1 VNPVAGSRDGSVTLW
16 GVHATPHTV
25 YAGVTALVLVAVW
38 LLVVPQL
45 ARRTWRRRLGICLA
59 VAAAAAAIGLGW
71 HNHAHHARVARAAA
85 AGHEPVA
92 QLLVTAWG
100 GITLAA
106 TGVLFAVSTWW
117 VRQRRRGRF
126 RRRRRGG
133 GDAPFPVLPPP
144 GRAGSGGDGPPMF
157 MPGWRR

>member
-1 VNPVAGSRDGSVTLW
+1 VNHHRAPQPDGATLW
-16 GVHATPHTV
+16 GVHVGGHVWQA
-25 YAGVTALVLVAVW
+25 VLVG
-38 LLVVPQL
+38 LLL
-45 ARRTWRRRLGICLA
+45 AAAYLPLSDRVAQAGWRRRLGICLA
-59 VAAAAAAIGLGW
+59 VAASAAAIGLGW
-71 HNHAHHARVARAAA
+71 HDHAHHVQVARAAA
-85 AGHEPVA
+85 AGGEPVA

-126 RRRRRGG
+126 RRRRGG
-133 GDAPFPVLPPP
+133 GDASFPVLPPP